1 MPQHQQLGILGHLA
15 PGQHHQASEQAAH
28 EQVDDR
34 EDHRAMISTLEGRR
48 GEIE

>member
-1 MPQHQQLGILGHLA
+1 MPQHQQLGFLGHLT
-15 PGQHHQASEQAAH
+15 PGQHHQAAEQAAR

-34 EDHRAMISTLEGRR
+34 EDPPAMISNLAGRR